1 MNIFKDVFII
11 AEIGSNHGGSIDTCK
26 ALFREAKR
34 VGASAVKLQK
44 RSHKNL
50 FTKTAYNRP
59 YVNRNSYG
67 ETYGLHRE
75 ALEFGWSEYVE
86 LKIYAEELG
95 IIFFSTPFDFSSVDF
110 LERLGVPLY
119 KIASADCTNI
129 PLIKRV
135 VHTGKPV
142 IVSTGGATWED
153 IDRVYDVIDRPKT
166 AFLHCVAT
174 YPNQPDEMNLQVIP
188 EMKKRY
194 PKLAAVGLS
203 DHYNGICMAETAYV
217 MGARVI
223 EKHFTLNHSWK
234 GTDHALSLEP
244 QGMESLLNNI
254 KRISIAMG
262 KTEKVILEQEKS
274 AIEKM
279 GKSIWPNRTIKAGE
293 ILTEENL
300 SLKTPAG
307 GMPPYLIEE
316 VIGKVALNNLS
327 TATPLG
333 AEDIEHQVWGV
344 GGWPS

>member
-1 MNIFKDVFII
+1 MNIFKDTFII
-11 AEIGSNHGGSIDTCK
+11 AEIGHNHMGQLDTCK
-26 ALFREAKR
+26 DLFREAKR

-44 RSHKNL
+44 RSNKTL
-50 FTKTAYNRP
+50 FTKAAYNRP
-59 YVNRNSYG
+59 YQNRNSYG

-75 ALEFGWSEYVE
+75 ALEFGWPEYVE
-86 LKIYAEELG
+86 LMQYADELN
-95 IIFFSTPFDFSSVDF
+95 IIFFSTPFDFESVDF
-110 LERLGVPLY
+110 LERLDVPLY

-129 PLIKRV
+129 PLIKYV
-135 VHTGKPV
+135 VQTGKPV
-142 IVSTGGATWED
+142 IISTGGATWED
-153 IDRVYDVIDRPKT
+153 IDRVYEVVDKPKT
-166 AFLHCVAT
+166 AFLHCVTT

-188 EMKKRY
+188 EMKNRY

-217 MGARVI
+217 LGARVI

-244 QGMESLLNNI
+244 QGMESLVNNI

-262 KTEKVILEQEKS
+262 KAEKIVLEQEKS

-279 GKSIWPNRTIKAGE
+279 GKSIWPARSIKAGE
-293 ILTEENL
+293 VLTEENL

-316 VIGKVALNNLS
+316 VVGKITLNDLS
-327 TATPLG
+327 TDTPLG
-333 AEDIEHQVWGV
+333 AEDIEYQAWGV
-344 GGWPS
+344 GGWPI